1 MTKFYRIAGLTIRLD
16 APFSFQVNDAT
27 EAFRVSA
34 STPDWTVTCSV
45 HAQLDAQETLP
56 IRFGNFRAGTAQG
69 VVTRTY
75 LGVENR
81 PYMQAVEAVD
91 APERMELRFSQQD
104 LSWSARTM
112 RLWLGVGLQ
121 HQLLLRGMALLHA
134 SCINADGRAI
144 LFAAPSG
151 TGKSTQAALW
161 EQTRGAEI
169 INGDKIAVGFTDGR
183 SCAFGVPVCG
193 TSGICKNAVLPLK
206 AIVLLS
212 QAAENEVQHLRGG
225 AALAQVCGNA
235 VFDDWRVGEA
245 ALLMERMSRV
255 LADVPVFALACT
267 PDERAVETL
276 EQALRRVEGEIR

>member
-1 MTKFYRIAGLTIRLD
+1 MTKFYRIAGLIIRLD

-27 EAFRVSA
+27 ESFRVPA
-34 STPDWTVTCSV
+34 STPDWTVTCSI
-45 HAQLDAQETLP
+45 HEQLDAQETLP
-56 IRFGNFRAGTAQG
+56 IRFGNFRAGTVQG
-69 VVTRTY
+69 VITRTY
-75 LGVENR
+75 LGVENH

-121 HQLLLRGMALLHA
+121 HQLLLRGMVLLHA
-134 SCINADGRAI
+134 SCIDAGGCAI

-169 INGDKIAVGFTDGR
+169 INGDKIAVGFADGR
-183 SCAFGVPVCG
+183 PCAFGVPVSG
-193 TSGICKNAVLPLK
+193 TSGICKNAVLPLR

-212 QAAENEVQHLRGG
+212 QAGENEAHRLRGG

-235 VFDDWRVGEA
+235 VFDDWRLGEA
-245 ALLMERMSRV
+245 ALLMERVSRV
-255 LADVPVFALACT
+255 LADVPVLALACT

-276 EQALRRVEGEIR
+276 EQALWRLEGEIR

>member
-1 MTKFYRIAGLTIRLD
+1 M
-16 APFSFQVNDAT
+16 FQC
-27 EAFRVSA
+27 EANVSA
-34 STPDWTVTCSV
+34 
-45 HAQLDAQETLP
+45 LDVACRISERLPTEENAP
-56 IRFGNFRAGTAQG
+56 IRFGNFRLQNNGA
-69 VVTRTY
+69 VLKRIY
-75 LGVENR
+75 LAADR
-81 PYMQAVEAVD
+81 HPYMLAVED
-91 APERMELRFSQQD
+91 AAIPNRLELRFSQQD

-212 QAAENEVQHLRGG
+212 QAAENEAQRLRGG